1 MTSIATPVTSMKTF
15 KELNTA
21 HPQQT
26 ADQLRQTRNKQI
38 IEMRQCGFTISQIA
52 EYFELSLSGIGYILQ
67 NTPDSPYRRGIGNND
82 LGGRKITCDM
92 SVKVRPEPTPM
103 NNVIALE
110 VKPKV
115 SFFPN
120 RLMRG
125 VG

>member
-1 MTSIATPVTSMKTF
+1 MRWEREELLKWQAKDYGIA
-15 KELNTA
+15 
-21 HPQQT
+21 QQDFAKVR
-26 ADQLRQTRNKQI
+26 ADRINRKDF
-38 IEMRQCGFTISQIA
+38 E

-92 SVKVRPEPTPM
+92 SVKVSPEPTSM

-125 VG
+125 VI